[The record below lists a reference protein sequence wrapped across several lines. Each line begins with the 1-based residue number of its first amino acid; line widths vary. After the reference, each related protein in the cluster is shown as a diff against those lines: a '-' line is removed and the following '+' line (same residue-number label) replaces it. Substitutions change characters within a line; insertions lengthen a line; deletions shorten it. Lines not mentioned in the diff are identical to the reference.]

1 MVPSRRNR
9 APGVEGSLALQQPV
23 YSILCCHGVV
33 AASCSRR
40 APGSGCSIRA
50 SVQPG
55 SGAATG
61 TTRTVAGGSRADYRG
76 DEAAVG
82 QDAAAEAL
90 RMIGPWLN

>member
-1 MVPSRRNR
+1 MVPGRRNR

-23 YSILCCHGVV
+23 YSILCCHCVV

-40 APGSGCSIRA
+40 APGSGRSIRA

-61 TTRTVAGGSRADYRG
+61 TTRNVAGGSRADYRG
-76 DEAAVG
+76 DEAAVAKARRAKRSG
-82 QDAAAEAL
+82 
-90 RMIGPWLN
+90 R